1 MVCEKKLWMFRASF
15 FDACGSGFEPQP
27 LHLKKSYSKASLEAP
42 RGAVRVRAQ
51 RGGVKPKKDNGKAIV
66 NMMVV
71 EKLTARVFQRQS

>member
-1 MVCEKKLWMFRASF
+1 MVYEKKLWMFRASF
-15 FDACGSGFEPQP
+15 ADACGSGFEPQP
-27 LHLKKSYSKASLEAP
+27 LHLKKSYPKALEAP